1 MKELNKNTVKHYK
14 QNPVKIVQFGEGNFL
29 RAFIDWIFDNLNE
42 SENFN
47 GSVTIIQP
55 IEQGLTDII
64 NHQNGLYHV
73 FIKGLVNNEVV
84 EDIRLIKSV
93 NKCINPY
100 IDYADYEQLATQESI
115 EYIISNTTEA
125 GIEYVDEKLIPNE
138 IAKSYPGKLTQFLYK
153 RFQHF
158 NGDKNKG
165 LTILPC
171 ELINNNADELKKC
184 IYKYI
189 DVWNLGTDFKQWI
202 EKATSFHNTLVD
214 RIVTGYPKDNIQ
226 EYQEKIGYKD
236 NLIVTAEHYHLWV
249 IEGKNDNKLNQL
261 FKNSNL
267 NVLLVDKLQPYR
279 TRKVRILNG
288 AHTSMVPVGLLN
300 GNTTVQQT
308 VEQTFTKDFVQ
319 SVIFNEICP
328 ILDFPE
334 KEITEYANEIINR
347 FKNPAIAHQLSSIAL
362 NSISK
367 FKVRVLPS
375 IIDYYNK
382 FNKLPVNLSFAFA
395 ALIVFYK
402 GNGMPVN
409 DDKETINIFTNLWE
423 KHNIN
428 NLVKKVLENKA
439 FWDKDL
445 NSIDGL
451 AEAMSKAVGLIEDKG
466 VEKAWK
472 EFCKY
477 NNH

>member
-1 MKELNKNTVKHYK
+1 MKEIVVISGKGGTGKTSLSASFSYLEGKN
-14 QNPVKIVQFGEGNFL
+14 
-29 RAFIDWIFDNLNE
+29 A
-42 SENFN
+42 
-47 GSVTIIQP
+47 VTC
-55 IEQGLTDII
+55 DC
-64 NHQNGLYHV
+64 
-73 FIKGLVNNEVV
+73 
-84 EDIRLIKSV
+84 D
-93 NKCINPY
+93 
-100 IDYADYEQLATQESI
+100 
-115 EYIISNTTEA
+115 
-125 GIEYVDEKLIPNE
+125 VDAANMHL
-138 IAKSYPGKLTQFLYK
+138 L
-153 RFQHF
+153 
-158 NGDKNKG
+158 
-165 LTILPC
+165 
-171 ELINNNADELKKC
+171 
-184 IYKYI
+184 
-189 DVWNLGTDFKQWI
+189 LGADFKQWV
-202 EKATSFHNTLVD
+202 EKANSFHNTLVD

-226 EYQEKIGYKD
+226 EYQEKLGYKD

-249 IEGKNDNKLNQL
+249 IEGKNNDKLNQL
-261 FKNSNL
+261 FKNSEL

-319 SVIFNEICP
+319 NAIFNEICP
-328 ILDFPE
+328 VLDFPE
-334 KEITEYANEIINR
+334 EEITTYANEIINR
-347 FKNPAIAHQLSSIAL
+347 FRNPSIAHQLSSIAL

-375 IIDYYNK
+375 IIDYYKK
-382 FNKLPVNLSFAFA
+382 FNELPVNLTFAFA

-472 EFCKY
+472 EFGI
-477 NNH
+477 